1 MIPLRQ
7 SYFTTPPP
15 THTRLVGAMFFGKKT
30 LRGGLYYM
38 ILIIYCLSPLISR
51 ATSFMPIITNYTA
64 ADYGGGLQNW
74 ALAQG
79 KNGEMYI
86 GNNTGLLCFDGY
98 TWNKYQMPGNQLVR
112 SILIDEDRIYVGT
125 YEDFGYFS
133 RNLSGKL
140 EYTSLWNQIKDF
152 ETHNDEIWNILKV
165 DGCIYFQ
172 SFSSWFKYDGQ
183 SVAAH
188 YNPDLLPLYFH
199 PAHGR
204 IYMQMVNGGLYLLE
218 DDEYK
223 PVIKREELNDD
234 AVVALIPTAG
244 GSMILCTEWNGLYNY
259 DGARV
264 SPRPTAIDHELKNQQ
279 MNRAVMIPADS
290 TIVLGT
296 IRNGIYAI
304 DKKGKEK
311 WHYDVNNGLYN
322 NSVLRLF
329 CDRDN
334 NVWAALDIGIT
345 LIHTG
350 SPYSILI
357 PSHDSPSFGMVYGV
371 SVFNNNLYIAT
382 NQSAF
387 LYAACNRTITPVQG
401 TEGQNWHISTFDS
414 QILLGN
420 NSGTKIITGTA
431 ATNIPG
437 TEIGSTCLRKC
448 VINGQEVLIE
458 SSYYNLRVYR
468 KEKDKWIFSNSI
480 DGFRNPV
487 RRFEVDHTGAI
498 WAAHM
503 SLGLYKIELST
514 NLKSVEKCIYIK
526 ALSNEENSASL
537 MHVTKIRGRVVLS
550 DNEKTYLYDDINQ
563 QIIPFDKLNSI
574 LKNGIN
580 MAIYVDDNTYWITD
594 YRGYTLIK
602 YENDSFRQER
612 FVPSTFFGLECNE
625 NNNNVYVDGHVT
637 YFCLN
642 NGIGRLDMSAK
653 TNALSEKSHLLIKE
667 VTSLS
672 QDYLPRSMPVSAD
685 KKANEKTWSDIT
697 FHLSY
702 PNFNS
707 SPLRFCYR
715 ITGNGLD
722 IRSESADPVI
732 TCGNLGYG
740 DYCFTASVKNVDDHV
755 IGFTEYYF
763 TKPLPFY
770 LSIYAWVVYL
780 TLTGLMVY
788 FYSRWHAAKMLRK
801 RNREFEKEKMQQ
813 DFKMLVQEHIIAR
826 QHEQL
831 LESELQIK
839 GKELASLALDAVV
852 QRKAVENLKEVLLQQ
867 ERKGTINKQ
876 YADVMLKQISGNMS
890 EEEFWDIYHENFDM
904 IHKNFFRNLRKKYPS
919 LTASDLRFCA
929 LLRLNLS
936 TKDIAQF
943 TNLTIRGVE
952 TARYRIRKKL
962 NIHGNAGIVD
972 FLIDFE

>member
-1 MIPLRQ
+1 MKYIN
-7 SYFTTPPP
+7 YI
-15 THTRLVGAMFFGKKT
+15 
-30 LRGGLYYM
+30 
-38 ILIIYCLSPLISR
+38 ILITAYLSPLISH
-51 ATSFMPIITNYTA
+51 ATTFMPIITNYTA
-64 ADYGGGLQNW
+64 GDYNAGLQNW

-79 KNGEMYI
+79 ENGEIYI
-86 GNNTGLLCFDGY
+86 GNNTGLLYFDGY
-98 TWNKYQMPGNQLVR
+98 TWSKYPMPGNQLVR
-112 SILIDEDRIYVGT
+112 SILIDGERIYVGT
-125 YEDFGYFS
+125 YEDFGYFRS
-133 RNLSGKL
+133 NSFGKL
-140 EYTSLWNQIKDF
+140 EYTSLWNQLKDI

-165 DGCIYFQ
+165 GEDIYFQ

-183 SVAAH
+183 TVTVH

-199 PAHGR
+199 EAHGQ
-204 IYMQMVNGGLYLLE
+204 IYVQMINGDFYRLE

-223 PVIKREELNDD
+223 LAIKRKELKSDCI
-234 AVVALIPTAG
+234 VALIPTAG
-244 GSMILCTEWNGLYNY
+244 GKMILCTEWNGLFDY
-259 DGARV
+259 DGITV
-264 SPRPTAIDHELKNQQ
+264 STRPTAIDKELKTQQ
-279 MNRAVMIPADS
+279 MNRAVMIPSDS

-304 DKKGKEK
+304 DNKGKEK

-329 CDRDN
+329 CDRDHN
-334 NVWAALDIGIT
+334 IWAALDIGIA

-357 PSHDSPSFGMVYGV
+357 PSRDSQPFGMVYGV
-371 SVFNNNLYIAT
+371 NVFNDNLYIAT

-387 LYAACNRTITPVQG
+387 LYTANNQTIMPIQG

-420 NSGTKIITGTA
+420 NFGTKIITGTT
-431 ATNIPG
+431 ATNIPE
-437 TEIGSTCLRKC
+437 TETSSTCLRKC

-458 SSYYNLRVYR
+458 SSYYNLRVYK
-468 KEKDKWIFSNSI
+468 KENDKWIFSNSI
-480 DGFRNPV
+480 DGFWSPIRQ
-487 RRFEVDHTGAI
+487 FEVDHTGAI

-514 NLKSVEKCIYIK
+514 DLKKVEKCVYIK
-526 ALSNEENSASL
+526 SLSEEVNNASL

-550 DNEKTYLYDDINQ
+550 DNQKTYLFDDINQ
-563 QIIPFDKLNSI
+563 RIIPFDQLNSI
-574 LKNGIN
+574 LNNGIN
-580 MAIYVDDNTYWITD
+580 MAVFVDDNTYWITD

-602 YENDSFRQER
+602 YENDNFKIER

-625 NNNNVYVDGHVT
+625 NNNNVYVNGDIT

-642 NGIGRLDMSAK
+642 NGIGRLDMSFYANSQPK
-653 TNALSEKSHLLIKE
+653 KSRLLIRE

-672 QDYLPRSMPVSAD
+672 QDYLPHSMPVFANNNT
-685 KKANEKTWSDIT
+685 NEKIWGDIT

-707 SPLRFCYR
+707 SPLRFCYQ
-715 ITGNGLD
+715 ITGNGLN
-722 IRSESADPVI
+722 IQSESTDPII
-732 TCGNLGYG
+732 TYGSLGYD
-740 DYCFTASVKNVDDHV
+740 DYRFIALVKDIEGNIIDS
-755 IGFTEYYF
+755 TEYHF
-763 TKPLPFY
+763 NKPLPFY
-770 LSIYAWVVYL
+770 LSIYAWVIYFIFAAV
-780 TLTGLMVY
+780 MIY
-788 FYSRWHAAKMLRK
+788 FYSRWHAARMLRR
-801 RNREFEKEKMQQ
+801 RNREFEKEKMKQE
-813 DFKMLVQEHIIAR
+813 FRMLEQEHIIAQQR
-826 QHEQL
+826 EQL
-831 LESELQIK
+831 LEAELQVK
-839 GKELASLALDAVV
+839 SKELASLALDAVV
-852 QRKAVENLKEVLLQQ
+852 QRKAVESMKEVLLQH

-876 YADVMLKQISGNMS
+876 DAEGMLKQISGNVN

-904 IHKNFFRNLRKKYPS
+904 IHKNFFRNLRKNYPS

-962 NIHGNAGIVD
+962 DIRGNDSIVD